1 MAYSNTPAAASGCCS
16 LLLMLGKQKEAEVIL
31 NMSEGEKGRVACGQ
45 MAHQHVGDNVLQ
57 KQKEH
62 QLPIILPLWPDN
74 FILTSHSLS

>member
-1 MAYSNTPAAASGCCS
+1 
-16 LLLMLGKQKEAEVIL
+16 MLRKQKEAEVTL
-31 NMSEGEKGRVACGQ
+31 NMLEGGKGRVTCGQ

-62 QLPIILPLWPDN
+62 QLPIILPLEKLDLNN

>member
-1 MAYSNTPAAASGCCS
+1 
-16 LLLMLGKQKEAEVIL
+16 MLGKQKEAEVIL